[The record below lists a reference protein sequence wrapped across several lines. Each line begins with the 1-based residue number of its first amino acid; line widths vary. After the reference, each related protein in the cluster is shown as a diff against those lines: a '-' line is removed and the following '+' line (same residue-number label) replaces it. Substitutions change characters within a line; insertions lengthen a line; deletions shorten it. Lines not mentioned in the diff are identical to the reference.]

1 MVKKLVNVHCDK
13 AFSINGVRF
22 TGTCNLVVLR
32 DEDIAICLEF
42 KAKVEE
48 VLAGGVTVPL
58 GFDNYNTYN
67 GPSKLPNIQTAK
79 AITEEYSEPVVETVT
94 DRKPVEATKKPEVK
108 EEVIVE
114 EKSSL
119 EQADVNGSVK
129 VENSEA
135 SPKKENKQYKK

>member
-67 GPSKLPNIQTAK
+67 GPSKLPNIQTTK

-94 DRKPVEATKKPEVK
+94 DRKPVEAVKPEVK
-108 EEVIVE
+108 EEVKE

>member
-94 DRKPVEATKKPEVK
+94 DRKPAETTKPEVK
-108 EEVIVE
+108 VEEVKE

>member
-94 DRKPVEATKKPEVK
+94 DRKPVEVVKPEVK
-108 EEVIVE
+108 EEVKE

>member
-94 DRKPVEATKKPEVK
+94 DRKPAEAAKPEVK
-108 EEVIVE
+108 EEVVE

>member
-94 DRKPVEATKKPEVK
+94 DRKPVEAKKPEVK
-108 EEVIVE
+108 EEVKE

>member
-58 GFDNYNTYN
+58 GFDNYNAYN

-108 EEVIVE
+108 EEVVVE

>member
-94 DRKPVEATKKPEVK
+94 DRKPAEATKPEVK
-108 EEVIVE
+108 EEVKE